1 MKKNRVVCANG
12 KIYEE
17 YKPVEFDQKVIKL
30 KDGRVKVI
38 RKIDRIT
45 VTDYENI
52 VIINGKLFTEVKKK
66 C

>member
-1 MKKNRVVCANG
+1 MKDDVVCANG
-12 KIYEE
+12 KIYKE
-17 YKPVEFDQKVIKL
+17 YKPVEFGQKVIKL

-52 VIINGKLFTEVKKK
+52 VIIDGKLFTEVKKK
-66 C
+66 